1 MGSKKRFEKEEERKL
16 LKALSGKKSNMD
28 KLLEK
33 IEEQVELKAIKT
45 NLADIVDELRMT
57 SDQEWTK
64 ERLDKLFE
72 AVDIITYLLVDYE
85 D

>member
-45 NLADIVDELRMT
+45 NLVDIMDELRMT

-72 AVDIITYLLVDYE
+72 AVDILTYLLVDYE

>member
-45 NLADIVDELRMT
+45 NLVDIVDELRMT

-64 ERLDKLFE
+64 ERLDRLFE

>member
-1 MGSKKRFEKEEERKL
+1 MGSKKRLKKEEERKL

-45 NLADIVDELRMT
+45 NLVDIMEELRMT

>member
-1 MGSKKRFEKEEERKL
+1 MGTKKRLKKEEERKL
-16 LKALSGKKSNMD
+16 LKALRGKKSNMD

-45 NLADIVDELRMT
+45 NLVDIVDELRMT

>member
-1 MGSKKRFEKEEERKL
+1 MGSKKRLKKEEERKL

-33 IEEQVELKAIKT
+33 IEEQVELKAVKT
-45 NLADIVDELRMT
+45 ELVDIVEELRMT

>member
-45 NLADIVDELRMT
+45 NLVDIVDELRIT

>member
-1 MGSKKRFEKEEERKL
+1 MGSKKRLKKEEERKL
-16 LKALSGKKSNMD
+16 LKALRGKKSNMD

-33 IEEQVELKAIKT
+33 IEEQVELKAVKT
-45 NLADIVDELRMT
+45 ELVDIVEELRMT

>member
-33 IEEQVELKAIKT
+33 LEEQVELKAIKT
-45 NLADIVDELRMT
+45 NLVDIVDELRMT

>member
-1 MGSKKRFEKEEERKL
+1 MGSKKRLKKEEERKL
-16 LKALSGKKSNMD
+16 LKALRGKKSNMD

-45 NLADIVDELRMT
+45 NLVDIVDELRMT

>member
-33 IEEQVELKAIKT
+33 IEKQVELKAIKT
-45 NLADIVDELRMT
+45 NLVDIVDELRMT

>member
-1 MGSKKRFEKEEERKL
+1 MGSKKRLKKEEERKL

-45 NLADIVDELRMT
+45 NLVDIVDELRMT

>member
-1 MGSKKRFEKEEERKL
+1 MGSKKRFEKEEERKI

-45 NLADIVDELRMT
+45 NLVDIMEELRMT

>member
-45 NLADIVDELRMT
+45 NLVDIVDELRMT

>member
-1 MGSKKRFEKEEERKL
+1 MGFKKEEERKL
-16 LKALSGKKSNMD
+16 LKALRGKKSNMD

-33 IEEQVELKAIKT
+33 IEEQVELKAIRG
-45 NLADIVDELRMT
+45 NLVDIVEELQLT
-57 SDQEWTK
+57 SEQEWTK

-72 AVDIITYLLVDYE
+72 AVSIITDLLVEYD

>member
-1 MGSKKRFEKEEERKL
+1 MGNKKRLKKEEERKL
-16 LKALSGKKSNMD
+16 LKALRGKKSNMD

-33 IEEQVELKAIKT
+33 IEEQVELKAVKT
-45 NLADIVDELRMT
+45 ELVDIVEELRMT

>member
-45 NLADIVDELRMT
+45 NLVDIMEELRMT

-72 AVDIITYLLVDYE
+72 AVAILTDLLVDYE

>member
-45 NLADIVDELRMT
+45 NLVDIMDELRMT

>member
-45 NLADIVDELRMT
+45 NLVDIVDELRMT

-64 ERLDKLFE
+64 ERLDTLFE

>member
-1 MGSKKRFEKEEERKL
+1 MGSKKRFEKEEERKI

-45 NLADIVDELRMT
+45 NLVDIVDELRMT

>member
-16 LKALSGKKSNMD
+16 LKALSGKKSNMN

-45 NLADIVDELRMT
+45 NLVDIVDELRMT

>member
-45 NLADIVDELRMT
+45 NLVDIMEELRMT

-72 AVDIITYLLVDYE
+72 AVDILTDLLVDYE

>member
-16 LKALSGKKSNMD
+16 LKALSCKKSNMD

-45 NLADIVDELRMT
+45 NLVDIMEELRMT

>member
-45 NLADIVDELRMT
+45 NLVDIADELRMT

>member
-45 NLADIVDELRMT
+45 NLIDIVDELRMT

>member
-16 LKALSGKKSNMD
+16 LKALSGKKSNMN

-45 NLADIVDELRMT
+45 NLVDIMEELRMT

>member
-33 IEEQVELKAIKT
+33 IEEQVELKAVK
-45 NLADIVDELRMT
+45 NHLVDLVEELQLT
-57 SDQEWTK
+57 SEQEWTK
-64 ERLDKLFE
+64 ERLDTLFE
-72 AVDIITYLLVDYE
+72 AVAILTDLLVDYE

>member
-1 MGSKKRFEKEEERKL
+1 MGIKKRLEKEEEREL
-16 LKALSGKKSNMD
+16 LKALRGKKSNMD

-33 IEEQVELKAIKT
+33 IEEQVELKAVKT
-45 NLADIVDELRMT
+45 ELVDIVEELHMT
-57 SDQEWTK
+57 SGHEWTK

-72 AVDIITYLLVDYE
+72 AVAILTDLLVDYE

>member
-45 NLADIVDELRMT
+45 NLVDIVDELRMT

-72 AVDIITYLLVDYE
+72 AVDIMTYLLVDYE

>member
-33 IEEQVELKAIKT
+33 IEEQVKLKAIKT
-45 NLADIVDELRMT
+45 NLVDIVDELRMT
-57 SDQEWTK
+57 SDQEWTN

>member
-1 MGSKKRFEKEEERKL
+1 MGSKKRLEKEEERKL

-45 NLADIVDELRMT
+45 NLVDIVDELRMT

>member
-45 NLADIVDELRMT
+45 NLVDIVDELRMT

-72 AVDIITYLLVDYE
+72 AVDILTYLLVDYE

>member
-45 NLADIVDELRMT
+45 NLVDIVDELRMT

-72 AVDIITYLLVDYE
+72 AVDIITYLLVDY
-85 D
+85 DD